1 MEGFTRQFSEL
12 ALPNV
17 DGRGQKTPVPLY
29 STLPSPTA
37 TRMLHVLPA
46 AANVDGRIC
55 CVIEVVD
62 LDDRPGYTALS
73 YTWGD
78 PFPVEEHLRDHSD
91 ANAMPIGQKF
101 EITINNMCMK
111 VTESC
116 YTFLEQFQHL
126 KSIIHDPRYH
136 GGLEPSDVESLWV
149 DAISI
154 DQSSLEERAAQVKI
168 MDRIYKQARKVI
180 IWLGP
185 ADSMTRPAL
194 YALSAL
200 AKVPRERWWQVN
212 SGTGMFDPRTY
223 ELLGIPQISIEQWK
237 AVRALYRRSWF
248 SRAWTIQE
256 AVLARDAVVQCGS
269 LQVSF
274 DMIFNLAG
282 LLAGMGWTMYLET
295 MDSSTISENVANT
308 IDVDRHNTQIE
319 PQQISATSEAIQPVP
334 TPRKTGT
341 RALVTTWHPITTLGM
356 LRDMQEVIHCRVD
369 DDPYPLQVVLHAT
382 SSAESTDPADKV
394 YAVLGLVSKASWKDL
409 PVDYSLTT
417 VEVYTQATHAIMRV
431 SQNLRMLSF
440 VEDKKY
446 RNIAGLPSWVPDFTA
461 RRSKMPMDW
470 GGNKEDWIATMGDRA
485 VQFDASHGLHFE
497 GGAESNKS
505 SVRLSVKGQ
514 FYGIVETITPFW
526 FPPFTTSTAVENIL
540 NTLQRLPKDH
550 YWKTV
555 IADEHLVRYS
565 TNNTKVEWLRAQP
578 SDELTFILILQEEI
592 YNLYLE
598 YRQAAREM
606 SLANDGVNV
615 FLEKQRQFKR
625 GYEILKAVVPDDM
638 IAVFLKQHA
647 EELNSID
654 ADESAKSCQV
664 WKSSLDETSQ
674 TRLRFQVSVLPRLL
688 MRTLFT
694 IKELGLGNGLES
706 TRAGDEVWVL
716 AGGRVPYVL
725 RPKGNNE
732 YELVGEAYVHGIM
745 DGELFA
751 NSADALTAVTLV

>member
-1 MEGFTRQFSEL
+1 MVGSLRNSMEDFTRQLSEL

-17 DGRGQKTPVPLY
+17 NGRGQKIPVPLY

-37 TRMLHVLPA
+37 ARMLHVLPA

-55 CVIEVVD
+55 CVMEVVD
-62 LDDRPGYTALS
+62 LADRPGYTALS

-78 PFPVEEHLRDHSD
+78 PFPAEEHLRDHFD
-91 ANAMPIGQKF
+91 ANAIPMGQKF
-101 EITINNMCMK
+101 EINVNNTCME
-111 VTESC
+111 VTKSC
-116 YTFLEQFQHL
+116 YTFLEKFQLL
-126 KSIIHDPRYH
+126 KSVIHDPRFN
-136 GGLEPSDVESLWV
+136 GGLEPGDIELLWV

-185 ADSMTRPAL
+185 ADSMTRSAL
-194 YALSAL
+194 YALYAL
-200 AKVPRERWWQVN
+200 AKVPKDRWWQIN

-223 ELLGIPQISIEQWK
+223 ELLGIPQISTEQWK

-274 DMIFNLAG
+274 DMIFKLAG
-282 LLAGMGWTMYLET
+282 LIAGTGWSIYLDT
-295 MDSSTISENVANT
+295 MDSSHLSEDVAKT
-308 IDVDRHNTQIE
+308 TTVDHLNTQIE
-319 PQQISATSEAIQPVP
+319 AQQSLATSEASHPVP
-334 TPRKTGT
+334 TVRKSGT
-341 RALVTTWHPITTLGM
+341 RPLVTIFHPIINLGM
-356 LRDMQEVIHCRVD
+356 LRDMQEAIRSRVD
-369 DDPYPLQVVLHAT
+369 NEPYPFQVVLHAT
-382 SSAESTDPADKV
+382 SWAESTNPVDKV
-394 YAVLGLVSKASWKDL
+394 YALLGLVPKASWGDL
-409 PVDYSLTT
+409 TVDYSLTT
-417 VEVYTQATHAIMRV
+417 VEVYVQATHAIMGV

-461 RRSKMPMDW
+461 RRPTMPMDW
-470 GGNKEDWIATMGDRA
+470 GGNKEDWIATMGDRV

-505 SVRLSVKGQ
+505 LERLSVKGQ
-514 FYGIVETITPFW
+514 FYGTIETITPFW
-526 FPPFTTSTAVENIL
+526 FPPFTTSTAVEKIL
-540 NTLQRLPKDH
+540 DTLQGLPKDH

-565 TNNTKVEWLRAQP
+565 TNNATVEWMRAQP

-598 YRQAAREM
+598 YRQAAMEM
-606 SLANDGVNV
+606 SLVDDGVDV

-625 GYEILKAVVPDDM
+625 GYETLKAVVPDDK

-647 EELNSID
+647 EEVNSND
-654 ADESAKSCQV
+654 PDDSAKSYQV

-674 TRLRFQVSVLPRLL
+674 TRRRFQLSVSPRLL

-694 IKELGLGNGLES
+694 VKGLGLGNGLEMRYGCWPAVECH
-706 TRAGDEVWVL
+706 TCLGQ
-716 AGGRVPYVL
+716 
-725 RPKGNNE
+725 
-732 YELVGEAYVHGIM
+732 EATTSM
-745 DGELFA
+745 NL
-751 NSADALTAVTLV
+751 